1 MNLKE
6 LLLERE
12 TLGKKRTDVLATV
25 QTALDAIDKDLMRIL
40 DQIEAL
46 TAPIVKLRRDA
57 EDKPYGVV
65 NVEYQG
71 VRIKHD
77 QPKRVK
83 WDETMLAEIVE
94 KIKASSADPS
104 EYVKISYKVEER
116 KYSAWPTQI
125 KEIFAPART
134 TELGTAKVSFE
145 ILDSDEITAE
155 APGLSVIQ
163 GGRG

>member
-12 TLGKKRTDVLATV
+12 ALGKMRTDVLATV
-25 QTALDAIDKDLMRIL
+25 QPALDAIDKDLMRIL

-94 KIKASSADPS
+94 KIKASNADPS
-104 EYVKISYKVEER
+104 EYVKINYRVEER
-116 KYSAWPTQI
+116 KYSAWPNQI
-125 KEIFAPART
+125 KNIFAPART
-134 TELGTAKVSFE
+134 TELGPVKVSFE
-145 ILDSDEITAE
+145 IVDADEIPAE
-155 APGLSVIQ
+155 TPGLSVIQ